1 MVHNGTQCHDT
12 TTSNF
17 NVYSKSDLEVAQ
29 KGPPA
34 GTNLRNRDKV
44 GQNANPETR

>member
-1 MVHNGTQCHDT
+1 MALSVVTLRLP
-12 TTSNF
+12 TSTYTLNL
-17 NVYSKSDLEVAQ
+17 SDLEVAQ

-34 GTNLRNRDKV
+34 GTNLRNHDKV